1 MEKYVYEALMQMGHS
16 DYALE
21 RFKKRFGTMID
32 DTLHTTLYEGWQE
45 GGYGG
50 GSTNH
55 AWSGGMLTD
64 ICEQILG
71 IRPTVAG
78 WKEAVIEPRFSP
90 IKEGTISIPTVNGTL
105 KYSFKDDGEYYH
117 ATVNVPKGMKA
128 VFIAPD
134 GNKKELSAG
143 VNAVEFREE

>member
-1 MEKYVYEALMQMGHS
+1 MSIFIHA

-21 RFKKRFGTMID
+21 RFKRRFGPMIAD
-32 DTLHTTLYEGWQE
+32 QQHTTLYEGWQE

-78 WKEAVIEPRFSP
+78 WKEAIIRPTVVPPPSGGT
-90 IKEGTISIPTVNGTL
+90 EGGFTEAAITIPTVAGSL
-105 KYSFKDDGEYYH
+105 SYSFQDDGSVYR
-117 ATVNVPKGMKA
+117 ATITVPKGMT
-128 VFIAPD
+128 VHFCTPD
-134 GNKKELSAG
+134 GEQILRPGTHDVSFSYK
-143 VNAVEFREE
+143 